1 MKVIPLYKMIV
12 KEETDVSLAKKGDHE
27 AFMALIHTEK
37 VKMYR
42 IAKAMLHDETNI
54 EDAIQTTILKAYEN
68 IKKLKKEEF
77 FQTWL
82 IRILI
87 NECNNIIKSYKK
99 LIIIEDHD
107 SSIVAFDRYED
118 IDLCNAIQSLTEELR
133 AVTVLYYYEDMNQE
147 SIASLLEIPKG
158 TVKSR
163 LSRARELLEKRLK
176 ME

>member
-42 IAKAMLHDETNI
+42 IAKAMLRDETNI

-68 IKKLKKEEF
+68 IKKLKKEDF

-87 NECNNIIKSYKK
+87 NECNNIIRSYKK
-99 LIIIEDHD
+99 IIVIEDHD
-107 SSIVAFDRYED
+107 NSMVAFDRYED

-147 SIASLLEIPKG
+147 RIATLLEIPKG

-163 LSRARELLEKRLK
+163 LSRAREQLEERLK
-176 ME
+176 IE

>member
-1 MKVIPLYKMIV
+1 VKVIPLYKIIV

-54 EDAIQTTILKAYEN
+54 DDAIQTTILKAYEN

-87 NECNNIIKSYKK
+87 NECNNIIRSYKK
-99 LIIIEDHD
+99 IIVIEDHD
-107 SSIVAFDRYED
+107 NSMVAFDRYED

-147 SIASLLEIPKG
+147 SIATLLEIPKG

-163 LSRARELLEKRLK
+163 LSRAREQLEERLK
-176 ME
+176 LE

>member
-1 MKVIPLYKMIV
+1 MKVIPLYKIIV

-37 VKMYR
+37 MKMYR

-68 IKKLKKEEF
+68 IKKLKKEDF

-87 NECNNIIKSYKK
+87 NECNNIIRSYKK
-99 LIIIEDHD
+99 IIVIEDHD
-107 SSIVAFDRYED
+107 NSMVAFDRYED

-147 SIASLLEIPKG
+147 SIATLLEIPKG

-163 LSRARELLEKRLK
+163 LSRAREQLEERLK

>member
-1 MKVIPLYKMIV
+1 MKVIPLYKIIV

-54 EDAIQTTILKAYEN
+54 DDAIQTTILKAYEN

-77 FQTWL
+77 FHTWL

-87 NECNNIIKSYKK
+87 NECNNIIRSYKK
-99 LIIIEDHD
+99 IIVIEDHD
-107 SSIVAFDRYED
+107 NSMVAFDRYED

-147 SIASLLEIPKG
+147 SIATLLEIPKG

-163 LSRARELLEKRLK
+163 LSRAREQLEERLK
-176 ME
+176 LE

>member
-68 IKKLKKEEF
+68 IKKLKKEAF

-107 SSIVAFDRYED
+107 SSMVAFDRYED

-147 SIASLLEIPKG
+147 SITSLLEIPKG

-163 LSRARELLEKRLK
+163 LSRARELLEERLK

>member
-37 VKMYR
+37 MKMYR
-42 IAKAMLHDETNI
+42 IAKAMLRDETNI
-54 EDAIQTTILKAYEN
+54 EDAIQATILKAYEN
-68 IKKLKKEEF
+68 IKKLNKEEF

-82 IRILI
+82 IRILM
-87 NECNNIIKSYKK
+87 NECNNIIRAYKK
-99 LIIIEDHD
+99 V
-107 SSIVAFDRYED
+107 IVTEENYNMSAYDQYED
-118 IDLCNAIQSLTEELR
+118 IDLCNAIQSLHEELR

-147 SIASLLEIPKG
+147 SIAKLLEIPKG

-163 LSRARELLEKRLK
+163 LSRAREQLQKRLK

>member
-1 MKVIPLYKMIV
+1 MKVIPLYKIIV

-37 VKMYR
+37 MKMYR
-42 IAKAMLHDETNI
+42 IAKAMLRDETNI

-68 IKKLKKEEF
+68 IKKLKKEDF

-87 NECNNIIKSYKK
+87 NECNNIIRSYKK
-99 LIIIEDHD
+99 IIVIEDHD
-107 SSIVAFDRYED
+107 NSMVAFDRYED

-147 SIASLLEIPKG
+147 SIATLLEIPKG

-163 LSRARELLEKRLK
+163 LSRAREQLEERLK
-176 ME
+176 IE

>member
-1 MKVIPLYKMIV
+1 MKVIPLYKIIV

-54 EDAIQTTILKAYEN
+54 DDAIQTTILKAYEN

-87 NECNNIIKSYKK
+87 NECNNIIRSYKK
-99 LIIIEDHD
+99 IIVIEDHD
-107 SSIVAFDRYED
+107 NSMVAFDRYED

-147 SIASLLEIPKG
+147 SIATLLEIPKG

-163 LSRARELLEKRLK
+163 LSRAREQLEERLK
-176 ME
+176 LE

>member
-54 EDAIQTTILKAYEN
+54 EDALQATILKAYEN

-87 NECNNIIKSYKK
+87 NECNNIIRSYRKV
-99 LIIIEDHD
+99 IVIEDYD
-107 SSIVAFDRYED
+107 SNMVAFDRYED

-147 SIASLLEIPKG
+147 SIAALLEIPKG

-163 LSRARELLEKRLK
+163 LSRAREQLEERLK

>member
-54 EDAIQTTILKAYEN
+54 EDAMQATILKAYEN

-87 NECNNIIKSYKK
+87 NECNNIIRSYKK
-99 LIIIEDHD
+99 VIVIEDYD
-107 SSIVAFDRYED
+107 RNMVAFDRYED

-147 SIASLLEIPKG
+147 SIAALLEIPKG

-163 LSRARELLEKRLK
+163 LSRAREQLEERLK

>member
-27 AFMALIHTEK
+27 AFMMLIHTEK
-37 VKMYR
+37 LKMYR

-87 NECNNIIKSYKK
+87 NECNNIIRSYKK
-99 LIIIEDHD
+99 IIIIEDQD
-107 SSIVAFDRYED
+107 SSMVAFDQYED

-147 SIASLLEIPKG
+147 SIAALLEIPKG

-163 LSRARELLEKRLK
+163 LSRARERLEERLK

>member
-12 KEETDVSLAKKGDHE
+12 KEETDVSLAKKGNHE
-27 AFMALIHTEK
+27 AFMTLIHIEK

-42 IAKAMLHDETNI
+42 IAKAMLRDETNI
-54 EDAIQTTILKAYEN
+54 EDAMQATILKAYEN

-87 NECNNIIKSYKK
+87 NECNNIIRSYKK
-99 LIIIEDHD
+99 VIVIEDHD
-107 SSIVAFDRYED
+107 SNMVAFDRYED

-147 SIASLLEIPKG
+147 SIATLLEIPKG

-163 LSRARELLEKRLK
+163 LSRAREQLEERLK

>member
-1 MKVIPLYKMIV
+1 MKVIPLYKMII

-27 AFMALIHTEK
+27 AFITLIHTEK

-42 IAKAMLHDETNI
+42 IAKAMLRDETNI

-82 IRILI
+82 IRILM
-87 NECNNIIKSYKK
+87 NECNNIIRAYKNV
-99 LIIIEDHD
+99 
-107 SSIVAFDRYED
+107 IVTEENDYNMSACDQYED
-118 IDLCNAIQSLTEELR
+118 IDLYNAIQSLHEELR
-133 AVTVLYYYEDMNQE
+133 AVTVLYYYEDMNQD
-147 SIASLLEIPKG
+147 SIAKLLEIPKG

-163 LSRARELLEKRLK
+163 LSRAREQLQKRLK

>member
-27 AFMALIHTEK
+27 AFMTLIHTEK

-42 IAKAMLHDETNI
+42 IAKAMLRDETNI

-87 NECNNIIKSYKK
+87 NECNNIIRTYKK
-99 LIIIEDHD
+99 IIVTEENDYNMSACD
-107 SSIVAFDRYED
+107 QYED
-118 IDLCNAIQSLTEELR
+118 IDLCNAIQSLHEELR

-147 SIASLLEIPKG
+147 SIAKAFRSTKRNSEIEIG
-158 TVKSR
+158 TCEEQ
-163 LSRARELLEKRLK
+163 LQKRLK

>member
-12 KEETDVSLAKKGDHE
+12 KEETDVSLAKKGNHE
-27 AFMALIHTEK
+27 AFMTLIHTEK

-42 IAKAMLHDETNI
+42 IAKAMLRDETNI
-54 EDAIQTTILKAYEN
+54 EDAMQATILKAYEN

-87 NECNNIIKSYKK
+87 NECNNIIRSYKK
-99 LIIIEDHD
+99 VIVIEDHD
-107 SSIVAFDRYED
+107 NNMVAFDRYED

-147 SIASLLEIPKG
+147 SIATLLEIPKG

-163 LSRARELLEKRLK
+163 LSRAREQLEERLK

>member
-1 MKVIPLYKMIV
+1 MIV

-42 IAKAMLHDETNI
+42 IAKAMLRDETNI

-68 IKKLKKEEF
+68 IKKLKKEDF

-87 NECNNIIKSYKK
+87 NECNNIIRSYKK
-99 LIIIEDHD
+99 IIVIEDHD
-107 SSIVAFDRYED
+107 NSMVAFDRYED

-147 SIASLLEIPKG
+147 RIATLLEIPKG

-163 LSRARELLEKRLK
+163 LSRAREQLEERLK
-176 ME
+176 IE

>member
-12 KEETDVSLAKKGDHE
+12 KEETDVSLAKQGNHE

-54 EDAIQTTILKAYEN
+54 EDAMQATILKAYEN

-87 NECNNIIKSYKK
+87 NECNNIIRSYKK
-99 LIIIEDHD
+99 VIVIEDYD
-107 SSIVAFDRYED
+107 SNMVAFDRYED

-147 SIASLLEIPKG
+147 SIAALLEIPKG

-163 LSRARELLEKRLK
+163 LSRAREQLEERLK